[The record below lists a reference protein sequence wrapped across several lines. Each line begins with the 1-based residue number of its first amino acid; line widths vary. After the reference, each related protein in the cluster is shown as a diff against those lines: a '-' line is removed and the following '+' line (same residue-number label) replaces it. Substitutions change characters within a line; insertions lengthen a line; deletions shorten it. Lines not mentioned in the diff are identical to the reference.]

1 MSRWWTFLKE
11 QCDGVG
17 LDSEALWAFLG
28 VFSLTLIFE
37 LIERGYV

>member
-17 LDSEALWAFLG
+17 PDSEALWALLG
-28 VFSLTLIFE
+28 VLSMTIILEVYLWA
-37 LIERGYV
+37 G